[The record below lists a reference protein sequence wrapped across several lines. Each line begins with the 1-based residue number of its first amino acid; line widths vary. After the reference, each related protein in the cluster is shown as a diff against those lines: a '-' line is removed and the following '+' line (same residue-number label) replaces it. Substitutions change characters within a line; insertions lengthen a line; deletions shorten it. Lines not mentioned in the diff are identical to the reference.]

1 MMSATY
7 VVAVDFTLKPEH
19 AADFQ
24 REILANARTSV
35 KDEPGCHQFDVCQD
49 PAKPEQFF
57 LYEIYEG
64 EAGFNAHLATA
75 HYKVF
80 NELTTPWVTG
90 KVVRKMQRIP

>member
-1 MMSATY
+1 MSGSY
-7 VVAVDFTLKPEH
+7 VVAVDFTVQ
-19 AADFQ
+19 ADRVADFK
-24 REILANARTSV
+24 REILANAKQSV

-49 PAKPEQFF
+49 PKQSDKFF

-80 NELTTPWVTG
+80 NEMTTPWVTG
-90 KVVRKMQRIP
+90 KLVRKLSLLP

>member
-1 MMSATY
+1 MSGTF

-19 AADFQ
+19 AEDFK
-24 REILANARTSV
+24 REILANARQSV

-49 PAKPEQFF
+49 ATKPEQFF

-80 NELTTPWVTG
+80 NDKTTPWVAG
-90 KVVRKMQRIP
+90 KVVRKLQRVP

>member
-1 MMSATY
+1 MTGTY

-19 AADFQ
+19 VADFK
-24 REILANARTSV
+24 REILANARQSV

-49 PAKPEQFF
+49 PGKPEQFF

-80 NELTTPWVTG
+80 NELTTPWVAA
-90 KVVRKMQRIP
+90 KAVRKLNRVP